1 MYRYSVFSMSPYLL
15 WLCMCMLL
23 MGIGP
28 EYKETNRPHNI
39 QPYANNNNFK
49 HTQHNYP
56 VGNNRSICWAIR
68 NVNPLNQT
76 QTNQDP
82 LRRAA
87 HPTPESKTALRHKPT
102 FGRSLMWKFALDYTR
117 IHPYSMRFPYWP
129 HICAHPHSA
138 PAITSFPAFGSLYFP
153 HLCECISGLKRE
165 HTCDADSIRK
175 IVSSQLFGGVW
186 RGRGG
191 RANTHS
197 VAVVSRPWLVPTLPL
212 LLRFRDRQ
220 TTAVCPV
227 DMFVC
232 VCGHCVSHWC
242 HWQRNVHI
250 IRAYIRVGGGHHST
264 FEHEKK
270 ILVLH
275 TADGLFV
282 RWGRWSSVEP
292 QNDVFWILHVGKMGE
307 RGKAFQFQ

>member
-1 MYRYSVFSMSPYLL
+1 MEIRSGLHSHPPLFDAIPILTPYL
-15 WLCMCMLL
+15 
-23 MGIGP
+23 
-28 EYKETNRPHNI
+28 RP
-39 QPYANNNNFK
+39 
-49 HTQHNYP
+49 
-56 VGNNRSICWAIR
+56 SS
-68 NVNPLNQT
+68 
-76 QTNQDP
+76 
-82 LRRAA
+82 LRASDYLVSSFRLFIL
-87 HPTPESKTALRHKPT
+87 ST
-102 FGRSLMWKFALDYTR
+102 FM
-117 IHPYSMRFPYWP
+117 
-129 HICAHPHSA
+129 
-138 PAITSFPAFGSLYFP
+138 
-153 HLCECISGLKRE
+153 CISGLKRE

-292 QNDVFWILHVGKMGE
+292 QNDVF
-307 RGKAFQFQ
+307 